1 MPEPTALAQVLP
13 TLGQLHSLGPS
24 WLNPDHLIATF
35 GAYALIGVCVIVFI
49 ETGLLFPLLPGD
61 SLLFTAGALVAQ
73 GTLHFPLWLLCGL
86 LFAAAFLGDQTAYWI
101 GRRMGPRIF
110 NRPDSRIFKQS
121 HITET
126 NAYFERYGGRTV
138 IIARFVPF
146 VRTYSAVAAGVGKMR
161 YPHFAAF
168 DAVGALLW
176 GVGVTL
182 LGFALGR
189 VTEKPRS
196 AWRYGMLLWLGVERK
211 FKRSGI
217 ATRLL
222 RQLTGRFI
230 ENDVRLMLVDTA
242 AKNQAALAFFRRS
255 GFGQEIRHVYLS
267 QNLENDPRYIQRNDR
282 SEDDTEE

>member
-1 MPEPTALAQVLP
+1 MEALKKVRRKRSKPLP
-13 TLGQLHSLGPS
+13 PVEIREMELKDVPAVFELGQK
-24 WLNPDHLIATF
+24 
-35 GAYALIGVCVIVFI
+35 
-49 ETGLLFPLLPGD
+49 
-61 SLLFTAGALVAQ
+61 LFTAEEWPTLYRSWDDHELALLFSSDAETCLVAEAD
-73 GTLHFPLWLLCGL
+73 G
-86 LFAAAFLGDQTAYWI
+86 
-101 GRRMGPRIF
+101 RIF
-110 NRPDSRIFKQS
+110 
-121 HITET
+121 
-126 NAYFERYGGRTV
+126 
-138 IIARFVPF
+138 
-146 VRTYSAVAAGVGKMR
+146 
-161 YPHFAAF
+161 
-168 DAVGALLW
+168 
-176 GVGVTL
+176 
-182 LGFALGR
+182 GFALGR